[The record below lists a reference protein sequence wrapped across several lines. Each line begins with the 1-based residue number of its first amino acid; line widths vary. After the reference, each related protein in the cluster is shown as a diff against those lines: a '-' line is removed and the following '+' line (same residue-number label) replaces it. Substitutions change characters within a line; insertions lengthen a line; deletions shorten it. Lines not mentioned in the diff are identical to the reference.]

1 MEGDFSM
8 SENEKKDLSNKQRN
22 PNIALIIIGIVI
34 IVLLGLIAAAMFLN
48 KSNDTMQAD
57 EQPKRE
63 ILVDESNVAE
73 VAQQL
78 EEEVQEHVKP
88 GQYTATMNFEWHF
101 ATGDAESSDSYVEN
115 SLENTNA
122 VYFDLFLKDD
132 EENAI
137 YESPIIPL
145 GGVVR
150 NVRLNRKL
158 DAGTYDCV
166 LVYHLVDEEQNSIST
181 ASFTVKVIIE
191 G

>member
-88 GQYTATMNFEWHF
+88 GQYTATMNF
-101 ATGDAESSDSYVEN
+101 
-115 SLENTNA
+115 
-122 VYFDLFLKDD
+122 
-132 EENAI
+132 
-137 YESPIIPL
+137 
-145 GGVVR
+145 
-150 NVRLNRKL
+150 
-158 DAGTYDCV
+158 
-166 LVYHLVDEEQNSIST
+166 
-181 ASFTVKVIIE
+181 
-191 G
+191 

>member
-34 IVLLGLIAAAMFLN
+34 IVLLGLIVAAMFLN

>member
-34 IVLLGLIAAAMFLN
+34 VVLLGLIAAAMFLN